1 MKASYRWLGERLP
14 GLDLSSAEAARR
26 LTAVGLEIEGEE
38 AFGAGTEQLLVAR
51 VVAIEPH
58 PTKSGL
64 RLVTVERGGG
74 TQRVVCG
81 APNVP
86 EPGGLV
92 VLAPLGATLPA
103 VPMTIVPRAIGG
115 VTSEG
120 MLCSET
126 EMGIGSGNEGI
137 LILEQGEPGQRLP
150 EVLPGAQDTVF
161 EVNVTPNRP
170 DALGH
175 RGIARDL
182 AAALGRSLPPLPR
195 AALPADDAGA
205 IAVQIE
211 APERCAY
218 FGAVVLE
225 GVVVGPSPRWVQQRL
240 FSLGIRPISNLVDL
254 TNLVMLELGQP
265 LHAYDLDQL
274 RGGRLVARLAHPGE
288 TLATLDGK
296 TRELHPDDLVIA
308 DAEGAVGVAGV
319 MGGASSEIRP
329 GTTRVVLEAAYFEP
343 RGVRRSAKRHG
354 LHTDASH
361 RFERGIDRLGARAA
375 LERAVELLK
384 ELAPA
389 ARVVGFRGVEAQ
401 AHAPPSIRLRSQ
413 RLDDLLGDV
422 VPFPEAIAILKL
434 LGCEDREVS
443 SENGVAARWA
453 EGPLEALLSPP
464 PWRPDLL
471 READLIEEVGRMR
484 GYDRIK
490 ATLPAI
496 LPQTPERARV
506 EPRLLRAAV
515 ELGLSEAITYAFVAP
530 RELAALGAPPAAVT
544 LLNPL
549 TEERSVL
556 RTSLLP
562 GLLEAV
568 GRARRH
574 GEKSARVFTT
584 GHTFHASTDG
594 QLPVE
599 RRGLA
604 VVLAGPRPSYLARA
618 EEHDVFD
625 AKSLAIELIE
635 RSVGR
640 EARVEAHETVFGEPP
655 GTSRP
660 AHLHPRAAGRLLVGD
675 RQVGT
680 FGLLHPDALDK
691 LELQG
696 PIPVIELD
704 VAALD
709 ALGVATPKA
718 RPIPKMPPVTRDMA
732 LEVAETVA
740 AGEVE
745 RLIRE
750 VAGDLCERVELFD
763 VYRGANMAAGKRS
776 LAFHV
781 IYRDPQDRAGAD
793 GARTLTDA
801 EVDARQKQVETLV
814 NERLGATL
822 RA

>member
-1 MKASYRWLGERLP
+1 MKASYRWLGELLP
-14 GLDLSSAEAARR
+14 GLDLSAAEAARR
-26 LTAVGLEIEGEE
+26 LTAVGLEIEGQE
-38 AFGAGTEQLLVAR
+38 AFGAGTEQLVVAR

-64 RLVTVERGGG
+64 RLVTVERGDG

-86 EPGGLV
+86 DPGGLV
-92 VLAPLGATLPA
+92 VLAPLGAVLPA
-103 VPMTIVPRAIGG
+103 VGMTIAPRVIAG
-115 VTSEG
+115 VASEG

-126 EMGIGSGNEGI
+126 EMGIGAGGEGI
-137 LILEQGEPGQRLP
+137 LILDRGEPGQRLP
-150 EVLPGAQDTVF
+150 EVLPGARDTVF

-195 AALPADDAGA
+195 ATLPAEAGDF
-205 IAVQIE
+205 AVQIDS
-211 APERCAY
+211 PERCAY
-218 FGAVVLE
+218 FGAVVVE
-225 GVVVGPSPRWVQQRL
+225 GVKIGPSPRWVQQRL

-274 RGGRLVARLAHPGE
+274 RGGLLVARLARAGE
-288 TLATLDGK
+288 TLDTLDGK
-296 TRELHPDDLVIA
+296 QRELHPDDLVIA

-319 MGGASSEIRP
+319 MGGASSEISA

-343 RGVRRSAKRHG
+343 RGVRRSSKRHG
-354 LHTDASH
+354 LHTEASH
-361 RFERGIDRLGARAA
+361 RFERGVDRLGARLA

-384 ELAPA
+384 ELSPD
-389 ARVVGFRGVEAQ
+389 ARAVGFRGVEAQ
-401 AHAPPSIRLRSQ
+401 VYSPPSIRLRSQ

-422 VPFPEAIAILKL
+422 VPFPEAIAILKR
-434 LGCEDREVS
+434 LGCEDREIS
-443 SENGVAARWA
+443 SENGASTAWA
-453 EGPLEALLSPP
+453 EGPLEAIRYAPS
-464 PWRPDLL
+464 WRPDLL

-496 LPQTPERARV
+496 LPQTPEKQRV
-506 EPRLLRAAV
+506 EARLLRAAV
-515 ELGLSEAITYAFVAP
+515 ELGLSEAVTYAFVAP
-530 RELAALGAPPAAVT
+530 RELEALGAPAASVT

-574 GEKSARVFTT
+574 GEKSARIFTT

-594 QLPVE
+594 KLPVE
-599 RRGLA
+599 RRRLA
-604 VVLAGPRPSYLARA
+604 VVLAGPRPAYLARA

-625 AKSLAIELIE
+625 AKALATELIE
-635 RSVGR
+635 RATGR
-640 EARVEAHETVFGEPP
+640 EARVVAHEAAT
-655 GTSRP
+655 RP
-660 AHLHPRAAGRLLVGD
+660 AHLHPRAAARLLVGE
-675 RQVGT
+675 QEVGS
-680 FGLLHPDALDK
+680 FGLLHPDVLDR
-691 LELQG
+691 LELTG

-709 ALGVATPKA
+709 ALGVVTPKA
-718 RPIPKMPPVTRDMA
+718 RPIPKMPPVTRDLA
-732 LEVAETVA
+732 LEVAEEVA

-763 VYRGANMAAGKRS
+763 VYRGANLAAGKRS

-781 IYRDPQDRAGAD
+781 IYRDPQDRAGAE

-801 EVDARQKQVETLV
+801 EVDARQKQVEALV